1 MEKFLYFRNV
11 TAVADD
17 DNIEDSVT
25 FRASKLIGMFP
36 SGDSELKLTFDPIQR
51 PSDTGVAGAL
61 ANAANLPLVDT
72 VILNVN
78 TNSHREVMQAIAGA
92 LNSAGA
98 INDPFV
104 VVADDATDDNNAA
117 AIYLHRDIT
126 SCGTITHNAA
136 FTNA

>member
-11 TAVADD
+11 TAVGDD
-17 DNIEDSVT
+17 DNIEDSAT
-25 FRASKLIGMFP
+25 FKASNLIGMFP
-36 SGDSELKLTFDPIQR
+36 SSDTALKLTFNPIQR
-51 PSDTGVAGAL
+51 PVTDAAGAVD
-61 ANAANLPLVDT
+61 NAANLPHVDT

-78 TNSHREVMQAIAGA
+78 TNAHREVMQAIAGA

-98 INDPFV
+98 INDPFI
-104 VVADDATDDNNAA
+104 VVADDATDDNNAS
-117 AIYLHRDIT
+117 AITLHRDIT